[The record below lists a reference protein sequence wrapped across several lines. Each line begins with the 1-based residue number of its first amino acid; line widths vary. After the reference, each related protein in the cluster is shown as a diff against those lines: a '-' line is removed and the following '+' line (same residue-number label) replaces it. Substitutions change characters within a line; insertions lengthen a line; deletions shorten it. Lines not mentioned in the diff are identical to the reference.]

1 MQQVDDKLLEHDE
14 TMSTKTYHP
23 TLARRDAPG
32 PNQGRNS
39 ETEPRFTFHVS
50 RFTVLIVTLVL
61 SGSAWAADDLSGGMG
76 LGASGMF
83 GGAKTLQSNQTP
95 GMNSLPPVA
104 KPVPPVSAPPEIASE
119 IHPDSQKPRASA
131 AHMKSA
137 VFGAHLF
144 TGAFARQGPT
154 QFNPDYSITIGDSIR
169 LRLWGSVTFDDVL
182 VVDAQGNVF
191 LPNVGPVKVLGVRN
205 QDLQETIEK
214 AVRRNFRANVFS
226 YASLAEAQPVRVFVG
241 GFVNRPGLYNGTS
254 MDSLLHYLD
263 QAGGID
269 LDRGSFLNVQVKRGS
284 QIRKEMSLYDFLL
297 DGRIPQVQLAD
308 SDVIF
313 VSSRQKIVMVSG
325 LAENAKQ
332 FEFVGLECNGA
343 DLMKLAKPFPRAT
356 HVRVTR
362 NTGTVKNMEYYPLE
376 KAGSLQLLNGDEIE
390 FTSDKRPGTIT
401 VRVQGEH
408 MGSQEH
414 VLQHGARLGEL
425 IKQIVFNE
433 RSDVGNLQLFR
444 LTVKDRQKLILQ
456 TSLKSLEAAVLT
468 ARSGTFEESQLRAN
482 EAGLILQWVDRAK
495 DVVPSGQVLIA
506 QTGQRDELL
515 LEHGDVIHVPVKDG
529 LVLVGGEVLFPNTI
543 AFEQKLSVQDYIQRA
558 GGYTQ
563 NADLSR
569 VVIAHRDGSFDEA
582 EDGFFSGTKV
592 QVRVGDHILV
602 LPKVDMKSR
611 QIAKEISQMLF
622 QLALMAGVVVRLF

>member
-1 MQQVDDKLLEHDE
+1 MRYITIFIVA
-14 TMSTKTYHP
+14 
-23 TLARRDAPG
+23 LA
-32 PNQGRNS
+32 
-39 ETEPRFTFHVS
+39 
-50 RFTVLIVTLVL
+50 L
-61 SGSAWAADDLSGGMG
+61 SGSAWAADDLSGGIG
-76 LGASGMF
+76 LGGASGMLGVTKMF
-83 GGAKTLQSNQTP
+83 QANQTP
-95 GMNSLPPVA
+95 GAPGVVPLPPITN
-104 KPVPPVSAPPEIASE
+104 PVPPVLAPPESTSE
-119 IHPDSQKPRASA
+119 IQPDSQKPRASA
-131 AHMKSA
+131 ANLRSA

-169 LRLWGSVTFDDVL
+169 LRLWGSVTFDDVML
-182 VVDAQGNVF
+182 VDAQGNVF

-269 LDRGSFLNVQVKRGS
+269 LDRGSFLNVQIKRGS

-308 SDVIF
+308 GDVIF

-325 LAENAKQ
+325 FAENAKQ
-332 FEFVGLECNGA
+332 FEFVGLEYNAA

-362 NTGTVKNMEYYPLE
+362 NTGTIKNMEYYSLE
-376 KAGSLQLLNGDEIE
+376 KAGSLQLFNGDEVE
-390 FTSDKRPGTIT
+390 LTSDKRPGTIT

-408 MGSQEH
+408 LGSQEY

-425 IKQIVFNE
+425 LKQIVFNE
-433 RSDVGNLQLFR
+433 RSDVANLQLFR

-495 DVVPSGQVLIA
+495 EVVPSGQVLIA
-506 QTGQRDELL
+506 LTGQRDELL
-515 LEHGDVIHVPVKDG
+515 LESGDVIQVPVKDG

-543 AFEQKLSVQDYIQRA
+543 AFEQKLSVQDYILRA

-569 VVIAHRDGSFDEA
+569 VVVAHRDGSFDEA
-582 EDGFFSGTKV
+582 NDGFFSGTKV

>member
-1 MQQVDDKLLEHDE
+1 MR
-14 TMSTKTYHP
+14 YI
-23 TLARRDAPG
+23 AIA
-32 PNQGRNS
+32 
-39 ETEPRFTFHVS
+39 
-50 RFTVLIVTLVL
+50 IVTLAL
-61 SGSAWAADDLSGGMG
+61 SGSAWAADDFSGGMG

-83 GGAKTLQSNQTP
+83 GGTKTLQANQTP
-95 GMNSLPPVA
+95 GMTSMPPVG
-104 KPVPPVSAPPEIASE
+104 KPAPPVSSPPETTSE
-119 IHPDSQKPRASA
+119 IHPDSQKQRASA

-169 LRLWGSVTFDDVL
+169 LRLWGSVTFDDVML
-182 VVDAQGNVF
+182 VDAQGNVF
-191 LPNVGPVKVLGVRN
+191 LPNVGPVKVIGVRN

-284 QIRKEMSLYDFLL
+284 QIRKEVNLYDFLL

-308 SDVIF
+308 GDVIF
-313 VSSRQKIVMVSG
+313 ISSRQKTVMVSG

-343 DLMKLAKPFPRAT
+343 DVMKLAKPFPRAT

-362 NTGTVKNMEYYPLE
+362 NTGTIKNIEYYPLE
-376 KAGSLQLLNGDEIE
+376 KADSLQLFNGDEIE

-433 RSDVGNLQLFR
+433 RSDVANLQLFR
-444 LTVKDRQKLILQ
+444 LTVKERQKLILQ

-468 ARSGTFEESQLRAN
+468 ARSGTFEESQLRTN

-495 DVVPSGQVLIA
+495 EVVPSGQVLIA

-569 VVIAHRDGSFDEA
+569 VVIAHRDGSFDEVD
-582 EDGFFSGTKV
+582 DGFFSGTKI
-592 QVRVGDHILV
+592 QVRVGDQILV

-622 QLALMAGVVVRLF
+622 QIALMAGVVVRLF

>member
-1 MQQVDDKLLEHDE
+1 MR
-14 TMSTKTYHP
+14 YIC
-23 TLARRDAPG
+23 G
-32 PNQGRNS
+32 
-39 ETEPRFTFHVS
+39 F
-50 RFTVLIVTLVL
+50 IVAVAL
-61 SGSAWAADDLSGGMG
+61 SGSAWAADDFSGGMG
-76 LGASGMF
+76 LGALGMF
-83 GGAKTLQSNQTP
+83 GGTKTPQANQTP
-95 GMNSLPPVA
+95 GMNPLPPIS
-104 KPVPPVSAPPEIASE
+104 KPVPPVSAPPETASE
-119 IHPDSQKPRASA
+119 IQPDSQKPRASVSNLR
-131 AHMKSA
+131 SA

-154 QFNPDYSITIGDSIR
+154 QFNPDYSVTIGDSIR
-169 LRLWGSVTFDDVL
+169 LRLWGSVTFDDVML
-182 VVDAQGNVF
+182 VDAQGNVF
-191 LPNVGPVKVLGVRN
+191 LPNVGPVKVVGVRN

-241 GFVNRPGLYNGTS
+241 GYVNRPGLYNGTS

-269 LDRGSFLNVQVKRGS
+269 LDRGSFLNVQIKRGS

-308 SDVIF
+308 GDVIF

-332 FEFVGLECNGA
+332 FEFMGMEYNAA

-362 NTGTVKNMEYYPLE
+362 NTGTVKNIEYYQLE
-376 KAGSLQLLNGDEIE
+376 KADSLQLFNGDEIE

-408 MGSQEH
+408 MGSQEY

-433 RSDVGNLQLFR
+433 RSDVANLQLFR

-468 ARSGTFEESQLRAN
+468 ARSGTFEESQLRTN

-495 DVVPSGQVLIA
+495 EVVPSGQVLIA

-515 LEHGDVIHVPVKDG
+515 LENGDVIQVPIKDG

-569 VVIAHRDGSFDEA
+569 VVVAHRDGSFDEVD
-582 EDGFFSGTKV
+582 DGFFSGTKI
-592 QVRVGDHILV
+592 QVRAGDQILV

>member
-1 MQQVDDKLLEHDE
+1 MRYI
-14 TMSTKTYHP
+14 TIF
-23 TLARRDAPG
+23 LA
-32 PNQGRNS
+32 
-39 ETEPRFTFHVS
+39 
-50 RFTVLIVTLVL
+50 VLAL
-61 SGSAWAADDLSGGMG
+61 SGSAWAADDFSGGMG

-83 GGAKTLQSNQTP
+83 GGTKTLQANQTP
-95 GMNSLPPVA
+95 GITSLPPVA
-104 KPVPPVSAPPEIASE
+104 KPVPPVSAPPETTSE

-131 AHMKSA
+131 AHMKSS

-144 TGAFARQGPT
+144 TGAFERQGPT

-169 LRLWGSVTFDDVL
+169 LRLWGSVTFDDVML
-182 VVDAQGNVF
+182 VDAQGNVF
-191 LPNVGPVKVLGVRN
+191 LPNVGPVKVVGVRN

-284 QIRKEMSLYDFLL
+284 QIRKETNLYDFLL

-308 SDVIF
+308 GDVIF

-376 KAGSLQLLNGDEIE
+376 KAGSLQLFNGDEIE

-408 MGSQEH
+408 LGSQEH

-433 RSDVGNLQLFR
+433 RSDVANLQLFR
-444 LTVKDRQKLILQ
+444 LTVKDRQRLILQ

-495 DVVPSGQVLIA
+495 EVIPTGQVLIA

-515 LEHGDVIHVPVKDG
+515 LEHGDLIHVPVKDG

-569 VVIAHRDGSFDEA
+569 VVIAHRDGSFDEVN
-582 EDGFFSGTKV
+582 DGFFSGTKV

>member
-1 MQQVDDKLLEHDE
+1 MEKA
-14 TMSTKTYHP
+14 
-23 TLARRDAPG
+23 ARR
-32 PNQGRNS
+32 
-39 ETEPRFTFHVS
+39 
-50 RFTVLIVTLVL
+50 I
-61 SGSAWAADDLSGGMG
+61 
-76 LGASGMF
+76 
-83 GGAKTLQSNQTP
+83 
-95 GMNSLPPVA
+95 
-104 KPVPPVSAPPEIASE
+104 
-119 IHPDSQKPRASA
+119 
-131 AHMKSA
+131 
-137 VFGAHLF
+137 
-144 TGAFARQGPT
+144 
-154 QFNPDYSITIGDSIR
+154 
-169 LRLWGSVTFDDVL
+169 
-182 VVDAQGNVF
+182 
-191 LPNVGPVKVLGVRN
+191 
-205 QDLQETIEK
+205 
-214 AVRRNFRANVFS
+214 FRANVFS

-241 GFVNRPGLYNGTS
+241 GFVNRPGLYHGTS

-269 LDRGSFLNVQVKRGS
+269 PDRGSFLNVQIKRGS
-284 QIRKEMSLYDFLL
+284 QIRREMNLYDFLL

-308 SDVIF
+308 GDVIF
-313 VSSRQKIVMVSG
+313 VSSRQKIVTVSG

-332 FEFVGLECNGA
+332 FEFVGMECNGA

-362 NTGTVKNMEYYPLE
+362 NTGAVKNMDYYPLE
-376 KAGSLQLLNGDEIE
+376 KAGSLQLFNGDEVE

-408 MGSQEH
+408 LSSQEY

-425 IKQIVFNE
+425 MKQIVFNE
-433 RSDVGNLQLFR
+433 WSDVANLQLFR

-456 TSLKSLEAAVLT
+456 TSLKSLEASVLT

-482 EAGLILQWVDRAK
+482 EAGLILQWVERAK
-495 DVVPSGQVLIA
+495 DVVPTGQVLIA
-506 QTGQRDELL
+506 LTGQRDELL
-515 LEHGDVIHVPVKDG
+515 LEHGDVIQVPVKDG

-563 NADLSR
+563 NSDLSR

-582 EDGFFSGTKV
+582 IDGFFSGSKV
-592 QVRVGDHILV
+592 QVRAGDHILV

-622 QLALMAGVVVRLF
+622 QLALMAGVVVRLVITP

>member
-1 MQQVDDKLLEHDE
+1 MR
-14 TMSTKTYHP
+14 YI
-23 TLARRDAPG
+23 
-32 PNQGRNS
+32 
-39 ETEPRFTFHVS
+39 
-50 RFTVLIVTLVL
+50 TVLIVALTLI
-61 SGSAWAADDLSGGMG
+61 SPAWAADDFTGGMG
-76 LGASGMF
+76 LGTSGMF
-83 GGAKTLQSNQTP
+83 GGAKTLQANQTP
-95 GMNSLPPVA
+95 GMTSLPPVA
-104 KPVPPVSAPPEIASE
+104 KPVPPVSSLPETASE

-131 AHMKSA
+131 ANLRST

-169 LRLWGSVTFDDVL
+169 LRLWGSVAFDDVML
-182 VVDAQGNVF
+182 VDAQGNVF

-269 LDRGSFLNVQVKRGS
+269 LDRGSFLNVQIKRGS
-284 QIRKEMSLYDFLL
+284 QIRKEISLYDFLL

-308 SDVIF
+308 GDVIF

-332 FEFVGLECNGA
+332 FEFVGSEYNAA
-343 DLMKLAKPFPRAT
+343 DVMKLAKPFPRAT

-362 NTGTVKNMEYYPLE
+362 NTGTVKNIEYYPLE
-376 KAGSLQLLNGDEIE
+376 KAESLQLFNGDEIE

-414 VLQHGARLGEL
+414 VLHHGARLGEL

-433 RSDVGNLQLFR
+433 RSDVANLQLFR
-444 LTVKDRQKLILQ
+444 LTVKERQKLILL
-456 TSLKSLEAAVLT
+456 TSLKSLEASVLT

-495 DVVPSGQVLIA
+495 EVVPSGQVLIA

-569 VVIAHRDGSFDEA
+569 VVIAHRDGSFDEVD
-582 EDGFFSGTKV
+582 DGFFSGTKI
-592 QVRVGDHILV
+592 QVRAGDQILV